1 MKKIIINTSTLSL
14 CLILSYSMAFGQKN
28 KPFFSKIIIS
38 SDSLVYYSICID
50 ATEKA
55 YEDYDIYTV
64 NEIYKKKKDSQSL
77 IFKDVQLRREKFGD
91 SEVDA
96 NFLIVDSSLIV
107 LSLQKTSALY
117 TKSEIQYWMDP
128 WVVRYK
134 CINVTNKKNV
144 RSNSFFSPVIQLDHG
159 NFLYSFQPKPIFY
172 DFFKHKN
179 DIFLMIL
186 ANHTLYLYQSAG
198 SLDENQWQLKKTFSG
213 LKYQSFFRA
222 YKEDSCNLILDFG
235 SDESYCIDLEN
246 ESATLI
252 ETDPHENKC
261 LVHNQLTNE
270 FLWLT
275 PTQAKELI
283 AEDDPVMYINQFKQ
297 E

>member
-1 MKKIIINTSTLSL
+1 MKKYIKKNLFFLLIIFICSIAKGQENEMVIN
-14 CLILSYSMAFGQKN
+14 
-28 KPFFSKIIIS
+28 KIIIS
-38 SDSLVYYSICID
+38 NDELVYYS
-50 ATEKA
+50 KGHN
-55 YEDYDIYTV
+55 IY
-64 NEIYKKKKDSQSL
+64 NKSSDMKFRL
-77 IFKDVQLRREKFGD
+77 LRFFHVRRNDFGD
-91 SEVDA
+91 YEENKNFIIINKNLLTLTFGKRNSIA
-96 NFLIVDSSLIV
+96 NSKEEFWRS
-107 LSLQKTSALY
+107 
-117 TKSEIQYWMDP
+117 P
-128 WVVRYK
+128 WVASYK
-134 CINVTNKKNV
+134 YINLTNIDD
-144 RSNSFFSPVIQLDHG
+144 SPIVSPIIQLDDRRPLCSQ
-159 NFLYSFQPKPIFY
+159 NPIFY
-172 DFFKHKN
+172 DFFEHKN

-252 ETDPHENKC
+252 EIDPHENKC